1 MHRPTPAL
9 RHSFFWIFQIIV
21 GIICLILSVVVVF
34 YGTTT
39 AAGAYIWLFLA
50 GIGLMML
57 GAERLVSGL
66 TAKGAKR
73 SSRLINIGIGLGLI
87 IYIGSGFFFPEFAT
101 KYLIIFLGFGLLAN
115 GVIRIIKS
123 SLSILV
129 LVSEKFGLALLLIMT
144 AIALAVSGIQ
154 VILAGIRARKEAS
167 SHQADSNNLI
177 SSEKSGDDGIM
188 PLPKDVKGFWKDG
201 SWFRDEYGRYTIFR
215 GVNFGSRSKLPPYL
229 PISPLEVKELSKLD
243 LENEIQVVKSG
254 LDLLKTSGFNVARL
268 LVSWKALESKP
279 NEDQNDLSEEGK
291 VYLSFLNRIIHELY
305 NRDIHVI
312 LDFHQ
317 DIANE

>member
-1 MHRPTPAL
+1 M
-9 RHSFFWIFQIIV
+9 FWIFQIIV

-87 IYIGSGFFFPEFAT
+87 IYIGSGFFYPEFAT
-101 KYLIIFLGFGLLAN
+101 KYLIIFLGFGVLAN
-115 GVIRIIKS
+115 GVIRIVKS
-123 SLSILV
+123 LKKKKEESYDYETMLTGIIIASLSILV

-279 NEDQNDLSEEGK
+279 NPDLNDLSEEGK
-291 VYLSFLNRIIHELY
+291 EYLSFLNRII
-305 NRDIHVI
+305 
-312 LDFHQ
+312 
-317 DIANE
+317 